1 MGNSCQNI
9 NELNSIFPKLYN
21 LYKQMIINLKDINK
35 DTLNDIYLISV
46 KSIPN
51 FIKPIEKSNILKI
64 IKEGK
69 ENKIISIERKL
80 KKENQN
86 YQLEKEIK
94 IYSDYIPS
102 KTLSENNNDENEFI
116 IVDMIFVEKMVENF
130 DKYKNKT
137 VNLIFDKSQSK
148 MEIKFPISG
157 YTLKIKE
164 KRLGIY
170 EFIK

>member
-64 IKEGK
+64 IKEG
-69 ENKIISIERKL
+69 
-80 KKENQN
+80 
-86 YQLEKEIK
+86 
-94 IYSDYIPS
+94 IYW
-102 KTLSENNNDENEFI
+102 K
-116 IVDMIFVEKMVENF
+116 
-130 DKYKNKT
+130 
-137 VNLIFDKSQSK
+137 
-148 MEIKFPISG
+148 
-157 YTLKIKE
+157 KIK
-164 KRLGIY
+164 KRESKLSIR
-170 EFIK
+170 KKN